1 MAVRGEETQQLEA
14 ADAAAVDAARKLGG
28 AKSFQELPETG
39 EQPDA
44 CVACTGIVPF
54 SCMLCFMCCVQLLL
68 TMNVSGQSC
77 KGNLSTHGSI
87 TQRLSVDAERVSSCH
102 CICLQA
108 CRSWQPPV
116 AVQGWSNSSLRH

>member
-39 EQPDA
+39 ERPDA

-54 SCMLCFMCCVQLLL
+54 SACCV
-68 TMNVSGQSC
+68 SC
-77 KGNLSTHGSI
+77 
-87 TQRLSVDAERVSSCH
+87 AACSC
-102 CICLQA
+102 C
-108 CRSWQPPV
+108 
-116 AVQGWSNSSLRH
+116 